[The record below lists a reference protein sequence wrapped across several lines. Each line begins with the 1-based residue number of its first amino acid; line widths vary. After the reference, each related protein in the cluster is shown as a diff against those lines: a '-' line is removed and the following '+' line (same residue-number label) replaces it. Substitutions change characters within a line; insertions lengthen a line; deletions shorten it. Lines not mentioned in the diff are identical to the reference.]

1 MAGFTLVRVEAVVN
15 EDVKVAIFENYL
27 GRMRRL
33 RENIAA
39 YNADIGLLSG
49 PQMRVLNAVREEYH
63 ERSPER
69 PPLEARTL
77 YVFHGPQVGA
87 VDGICLD
94 GLEAVRALDPGYFGA
109 GAYTSLNVEY
119 AARYAMGEFDD
130 QPLQRDFTATGGLVP
145 VIMFA
150 AAVNMAHPVTPDVDC
165 PQPPRADRHSRF
177 FGQPLSA
184 GFDSHVACVSERAG
198 FEAVQREHC
207 EYVELVVANYQQ
219 LLPLAVLW
227 LQPM

>member
-1 MAGFTLVRVEAVVN
+1 M
-15 EDVKVAIFENYL
+15 
-27 GRMRRL
+27 
-33 RENIAA
+33 
-39 YNADIGLLSG
+39 
-49 PQMRVLNAVREEYH
+49 YH
-63 ERSPER
+63 ERSPEGS
-69 PPLEARTL
+69 PLEARTL

-94 GLEAVRALDPGYFGA
+94 GLEAVRALDPGYFGV

-150 AAVNMAHPVTPDVDC
+150 AAVNMAYPVTPDVDY